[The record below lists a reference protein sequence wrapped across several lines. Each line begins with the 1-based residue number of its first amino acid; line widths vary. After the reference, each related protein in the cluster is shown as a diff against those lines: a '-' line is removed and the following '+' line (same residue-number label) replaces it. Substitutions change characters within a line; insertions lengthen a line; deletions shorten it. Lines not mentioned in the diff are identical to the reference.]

1 MDCMLPES
9 MIQKEIDQLT
19 LEFCK
24 RLDSQGSS
32 LEKYLEQ
39 MQMSEADFDQT
50 ARSSAVH
57 RLRRDVLLRAIAK
70 AENITFTQEDLDK
83 TAEFLAGQYG
93 ATLEAVKEGL
103 TREMLEREALRQ
115 AVVDLIVGE

>member
-1 MDCMLPES
+1 
-9 MIQKEIDQLT
+9 
-19 LEFCK
+19 
-24 RLDSQGSS
+24 
-32 LEKYLEQ
+32 
-39 MQMSEADFDQT
+39 MSEADFDQT